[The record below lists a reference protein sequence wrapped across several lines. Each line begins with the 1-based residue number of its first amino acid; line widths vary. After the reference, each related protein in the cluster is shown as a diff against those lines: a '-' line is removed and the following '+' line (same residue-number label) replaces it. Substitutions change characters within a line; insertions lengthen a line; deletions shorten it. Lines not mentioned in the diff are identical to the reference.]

1 MTSDQSQRDPPVSAG
16 LGVAL
21 RAARKERGLSL
32 TELSTRTKIR
42 ADYLTALEEERFD
55 SLPPYPFV
63 RGFLQ
68 TYAIELGLD
77 PEPLLVRLGALT
89 PPSEPAPI
97 EEARRLETAIKP
109 ARPLTPRQRGMR
121 TAGIVGVVVVI
132 LLGVYGAR
140 QLQELSQPV
149 PAPTPQGAA
158 PSPSGPA
165 PQASVPESPVAQTTA
180 AEATP
185 QPQAAPQPQASPIAP
200 AGATTQVTGSGIT
213 IDVEATGR
221 SWIRVVADDA
231 LAYEGF
237 VTAGEQ
243 RRWQAKGS
251 MTVRVG
257 NAGAIAVRVNGKSV
271 GSLGG
276 RGEVV
281 SRTFRRDDV
290 R

>member
-1 MTSDQSQRDPPVSAG
+1 MTSDQSRRDPPVSAG

-21 RAARKERGLSL
+21 RVARKERGLSL

-42 ADYLTALEEERFD
+42 PDYLTALEEERFD

-77 PEPLLVRLGALT
+77 PEPLLARLGALI
-89 PPSEPAPI
+89 PPSEPASI

-121 TAGIVGVVVVI
+121 TAGIVGFVAVI

-140 QLQELSQPV
+140 QLHELSQPV
-149 PAPTPQGAA
+149 PTPTPEGAA
-158 PSPSGPA
+158 PSPSRPA
-165 PQASVPESPVAQTTA
+165 PQASAPESPAAQTTA
-180 AEATP
+180 TQAT
-185 QPQAAPQPQASPIAP
+185 PQASPIAP
-200 AGATTQVTGSGIT
+200 AGATTQVTDSGIT

-237 VTAGEQ
+237 VAAGEQ

-271 GSLGG
+271 GPLGG